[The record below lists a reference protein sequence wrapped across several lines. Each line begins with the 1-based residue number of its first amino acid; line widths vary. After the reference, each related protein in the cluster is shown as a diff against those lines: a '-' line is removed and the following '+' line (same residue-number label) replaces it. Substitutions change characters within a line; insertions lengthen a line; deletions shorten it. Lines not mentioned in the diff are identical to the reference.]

1 MARTVHHVSFLVIL
15 ETLCS
20 KGHSLVEGYVVA
32 NDGCLAYHHSRT
44 MVNTEILTDSGSRMD
59 VNTCFGVGR

>member
-32 NDGCLAYHHSRT
+32 NDGCLANNSYFL
-44 MVNTEILTDSGSRMD
+44 EIGGTKIVFIFEKNIIFAVKMY
-59 VNTCFGVGR
+59 